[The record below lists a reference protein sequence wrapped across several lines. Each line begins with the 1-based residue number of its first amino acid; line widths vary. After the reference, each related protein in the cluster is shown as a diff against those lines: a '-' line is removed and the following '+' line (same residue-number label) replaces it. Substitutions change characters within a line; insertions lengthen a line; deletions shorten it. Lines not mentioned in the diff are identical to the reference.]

1 MHSLRRTLLQN
12 NAFMKRIL
20 TIILAVMTGLMPA
33 ITSRAQ
39 GGVVIDPT
47 HIGVAIENTASSL
60 SEMITMIEEMF
71 SLNDKL
77 DDIYGLAEK
86 VEEVADR
93 FREVGY
99 LVEMTESYNEL
110 LKRTIDY
117 STMIRKWAAEDG
129 IYGYEKELRYLYR
142 CEKQGI
148 KLFEMYINYF
158 RSLKTSDAD
167 KAQEAKNTYREIKR
181 EIDKMDKIMMNIED
195 TKVISGSITSTLR
208 YLDKANSI
216 KSYTDTYAHLGS
228 ADRAAGAWISLMQTL
243 ELIILGIMALMV
255 VIIVFRGAD
264 VGMTTSSSAPVRW
277 FIGGG
282 IAFLVLQIM
291 EIIIR

>member
-1 MHSLRRTLLQN
+1 
-12 NAFMKRIL
+12 MKRIV

-33 ITSRAQ
+33 VTSMAQ

-110 LKRTIDY
+110 LKRTVDY
-117 STMIRKWAAEDG
+117 SAMIRKWAAEDG
-129 IYGYEKELRYLYR
+129 IYGYERELRYLYR

-148 KLFEMYINYF
+148 KLFKMYMNYF

-167 KAQEAKNTYREIKR
+167 KAQEAKETYREMKS
-181 EIDKMDKIMMNIED
+181 EIDKMDKVMANMED
-195 TKVISGSITSTLR
+195 TRMISESVASAFR
-208 YLDKANSI
+208 FLDQANSVR
-216 KSYTDTYAHLGS
+216 SYTDSYAHLGS

-243 ELIILGIMALMV
+243 ELILLGVMALMV

-264 VGMTTSSSAPVRW
+264 VGMTTSSSAPIRW

-282 IAFLVLQIM
+282 IAFLLLQIM